1 MLRLSNFIKHV
12 PPTKTNLNT
21 PLRCAQRL
29 VQSLWSI
36 NENQMNTK
44 KKNLFISKPILFIG
58 LGILIIGFIYDII
71 FINIPPQD
79 APDYLIKERN
89 ELYKKLSIIY
99 NTAYIALAISLF

>member
-1 MLRLSNFIKHV
+1 
-12 PPTKTNLNT
+12 
-21 PLRCAQRL
+21 
-29 VQSLWSI
+29 
-36 NENQMNTK
+36 MNTK

-99 NTAYIALAISLF
+99 NTAYIALAISLIKGAVEFVIKKRAITQKCYVKQLRKG